1 MQALCQWEVQR
12 DESHEALLEFVQRD
26 VTALE
31 AVGYATEVVL
41 GFWKHRE
48 DVDRRLR
55 ESLTRWSL
63 PRLSPVERNVL
74 RVAVVEMLGGKV
86 PPKVALTEAI
96 EIGRAFGGGDTPG
109 FINGVL
115 DAVLKTLPVGAG
127 D

>member
-1 MQALCQWEVQR
+1 MQALCQWEIQR
-12 DESHEALLEFVQRD
+12 DEAHEALLEFLQRD
-26 VTALE
+26 ETGLE
-31 AVGYATEVVL
+31 SVGYATEVVL
-41 GFWKHRE
+41 GFWQHRE
-48 DVDRRLR
+48 DVDRRLT

-74 RVAVVEMLGGKV
+74 RVAVVEMIGGKI

-96 EIGRAFGGGDTPG
+96 EIGRTFGGGETPR

-115 DAVLKTLPVGAG
+115 DAVLKTLPGDAG

>member
-1 MQALCQWEVQR
+1 MQALCQWEIQR
-12 DESHEALLEFVQRD
+12 EESHEALLEFLQRD
-26 VTALE
+26 VTGLE
-31 AVGYATEVVL
+31 SVGYATEVVL

-48 DVDRRLR
+48 DVDRRLT

-74 RVAVVEMLGGKV
+74 RVAVVEILGGKI

-96 EIGRAFGGGDTPG
+96 EIGRTFGGGETPR

-115 DAVLKTLPVGAG
+115 DAVLKTLPGDAG

>member
-26 VTALE
+26 AAAVE

-41 GFWKHRE
+41 GFWEQRE
-48 DVDRRLR
+48 DVDRRLT

-63 PRLSPVERNVL
+63 SRLSPVERNVL
-74 RVAVVEMLGGKV
+74 RVALVEMLGGKV
-86 PPKVALTEAI
+86 PPKAALTEAI
-96 EIGRAFGGGDTPG
+96 EIGRTFGGGDTPK

-115 DAVLKTLPVGAG
+115 DAVLKTLPGGAG